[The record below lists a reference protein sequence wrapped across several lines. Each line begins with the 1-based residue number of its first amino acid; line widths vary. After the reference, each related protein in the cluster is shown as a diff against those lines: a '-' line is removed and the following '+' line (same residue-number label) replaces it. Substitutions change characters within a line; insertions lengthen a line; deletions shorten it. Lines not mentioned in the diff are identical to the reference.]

1 MTHGGGRS
9 ASAGRPSRR
18 FPRVGPFEGVCG
30 PPGGRAASQPHR
42 GDETRCRALV
52 ARLWRSAV
60 LAPLLGPL
68 SARPEGQCRQGLES
82 NPDVRF
88 LCGIKAGGQ
97 VRPRPNHA
105 APQRGSVQGLPGF
118 RASPFAGI
126 TLGLL
131 GSLRGSRYPKS
142 PATSRFA
149 RGLRRGCDA
158 KNAKTP
164 RFYSIVR
171 PANKSQELN

>member
-1 MTHGGGRS
+1 M
-9 ASAGRPSRR
+9 AGAVPH
-18 FPRVGPFEGVCG
+18 PRGG
-30 PPGGRAASQPHR
+30 PPAVSPVLGRLRAFAALLGGRAASQPHR

-171 PANKSQELN
+171 RKLCPEKK